1 MAFGVAFYSIIVGSL
16 TSIIT
21 ETLFSND
28 NLASKLKA
36 LEDFSMEVRLD
47 L

>member
-21 ETLFSND
+21 ETLFSSD
-28 NLASKLKA
+28 NLGSKLKA
-36 LEDFSMEVRLD
+36 LEDFSIEVELD